1 MVRCRPTGQKMC
13 PIKDTEAGSG
23 GFQNGGLLEDSHGTG
38 DGGRAT
44 DDDPGV
50 IAMSAKKREAR
61 GPRVCVSQRVL
72 AYACDAG

>member
-1 MVRCRPTGQKMC
+1 MC

-38 DGGRAT
+38 DRGRAT

-50 IAMSAKKREAR
+50 IAMSAKKREAEGLAFVFR
-61 GPRVCVSQRVL
+61 SVCLLTL
-72 AYACDAG
+72 ATLGRR